1 MILIFFGLVSGISS
15 FVVSFNLTTE
25 VLRYRQNQQTIS
37 ELNYTNQVNLLKINS
52 RQKVRFNEKVN
63 CIIIP
68 SFRDLSSENINE
80 LWYTDH
86 EFNRFKI
93 EIIKSRMNKN

>member
-1 MILIFFGLVSGISS
+1 MILVFYGLVSGISS

-25 VLRYRQNQQTIS
+25 VLRYRQNQHTIN
-37 ELNYTNQVNLLKINS
+37 ELQYVNQVNLLKMKS
-52 RQKVRFNEKVN
+52 KQKVKFNEKVN

-68 SFRDLSSENINE
+68 SFRELSSDNINE
-80 LWYTDH
+80 LWYTDQ
-86 EFNRFKI
+86 EFNKFRI